1 MKSCLERVRRVTN
14 LKHTSEIVKAILEE
28 DKRARNSDSFLYL
41 QVLKH
46 YAAQTGRLVHEMS
59 VQEFLLSM
67 GDMGIPPF
75 ETVRRTRQMAQAKNP
90 ELAAN
95 DTVQQMRQENEAA
108 YYAFALGED

>member
-1 MKSCLERVRRVTN
+1 MNS
-14 LKHTSEIVKAILEE
+14 LKNTSEIVRGILAV

-46 YAAQTGRLVHEMS
+46 YARETGKPVCDMP
-59 VQEFLLSM
+59 VQDFLLEM
-67 GDMGIPPF
+67 GHIGVPPF
-75 ETVRRTRQMAQAKNP
+75 ETVRRARQHAQQKHP

-95 DTVQQMRQENEAA
+95 DYVKQMRSENEAA